1 MSSNLPL
8 FVVLLPTVMW
18 CVWSRE
24 ITSSNGN
31 EMLKIFESFQLPLF
45 LLTKTNFLRILK
57 LKSQFKNMLLMF
69 LSYKIFSLANDERQ
83 EKRVGHFKDFP
94 FAV

>member
-57 LKSQFKNMLLMF
+57 LKSQFKTMLLMF
-69 LSYKIFSLANDERQ
+69 LPYKIFSLANDERQ
-83 EKRVGHFKDFP
+83 DERDGWNFYP
-94 FAV
+94 I